1 MVTQV
6 AKAPFALL
14 VTSVLAGGLGGCF
27 DVGTTNLR
35 VIDNFNSGDLQPSD
49 PGFGPWGCVAVGPAD
64 DAAFT
69 CLPDADSE
77 DGSPFSLLL
86 HLTVMDPPDGLQ
98 QHGGAAVTT
107 MATPAAVDF
116 TRYGRIAFD
125 TKLESSGQNPLPASA
140 LLYVELACS
149 TVLPLGSERH
159 DLYVSQ
165 AVPYASIWHNFALTL
180 ENFGP
185 PPALVEPIAGGP
197 TACLRHV
204 DGVRFSVDAHLP
216 DGKTG
221 EAFLHVDNVVL
232 E

>member
-1 MVTQV
+1 MVTRGKG
-6 AKAPFALL
+6 ALFALL
-14 VTSVLAGGLGGCF
+14 ATSVLCGGLGGCF

-49 PGFGPWGCVAVGPAD
+49 PNFGPWGCGAVGPA
-64 DAAFT
+64 ASSIFT
-69 CLPDADSE
+69 CVPDPDTE
-77 DGSPFSLLL
+77 DGSAFSVLL
-86 HLTVMDPPDGLQ
+86 HVTVTDPPDGGLQ
-98 QHGGAAVTT
+98 QHGGAAV
-107 MATPAAVDF
+107 ATIAMNAVDF

-125 TKLESSGQNPLPASA
+125 LKLESGGENPLPASA
-140 LLYVELACS
+140 LLYVELACM

-165 AVPYASIWHNFALTL
+165 GVPYMNIWHNFALTL
-180 ENFGP
+180 ENFGA
-185 PPALVEPIAGGP
+185 PPALVEPITGGP

-204 DGVRFSVDAHLP
+204 DGIRFSIDAQLP